1 MAMKAMKAA
10 KAVAPPKA
18 KSVKA
23 MKAAKAVAPPKAM
36 KRKGAKAMKAAKAVA
51 PPKAM
56 KAKTEWKHVDTT
68 NVRECW
74 VETEYVTKKPPIV
87 RVWKKD

>member
-18 KSVKA
+18 KSV
-23 MKAAKAVAPPKAM
+23 
-36 KRKGAKAMKAAKAVA
+36 KAMKAAKAVA